1 MEGEFIKFG
10 KNLVSK
16 EELLSSGHRAC
27 QGCGLAINIRLAL
40 KVLGKDTI
48 CFTPAS
54 CWSGVGSAYPDAA
67 WEVPWMQTLF
77 ENVSPV
83 AGGVEAAHRILE
95 EKGKRAVRKVNC
107 VCFAGD
113 GATADIGLGS
123 LSGTLERGHNIIYV
137 CLDNEAYMNTGIQRS
152 SSTPHGA
159 STTTTPVG
167 SVIQG
172 QQTYKK
178 DVPAIV
184 ADHNIPYVATAC
196 VSYPF
201 DYMAKIRK
209 AAEVDGPAYIHVYSV
224 CPTGWRS
231 APDLSVEIGK
241 LAVETGV
248 FPLWEL
254 ENGTYKLNVNPA
266 KLKPVADYVK
276 PQGRFR
282 HLTASDIEEMQKL
295 VDKNWAALKVK
306 VEASQAKAQ

>member
-1 MEGEFIKFG
+1 MEGEFVKFG
-10 KNLVSK
+10 KNLVTK
-16 EELLSSGHRAC
+16 EELLSSGHRAG
-27 QGCGLAINIRLAL
+27 QGCGLAINSRLAL

-48 CFTPAS
+48 CCTPAS

-83 AGGVEAAHRILE
+83 AGGIDAAFKILE
-95 EKGKRAVRKVNC
+95 EKGKRAPRKTNV

-123 LSGTLERGHNIIYV
+123 LSGTLERGHKIIYI
-137 CLDNEAYMNTGIQRS
+137 CMDNEAYMNTGIQRS
-152 SSTPHGA
+152 SATPHGA

-167 SVIQG
+167 SVIAG

-178 DVPAIV
+178 NVPAIV
-184 ADHNIPYVATAC
+184 ADHDIPYVATAS

-201 DYMAKIRK
+201 DYMAKVKK
-209 AAEVDGPAYIHVYSV
+209 AMEADGPSYIHVYSV

-231 APDLSVEIGK
+231 APDMTVEIGK
-241 LAVETGV
+241 LAVETGL

-254 ENGTYKLNVNPA
+254 QNGEYTLNVNPA
-266 KLKPVADYVK
+266 KLKPIAELFK
-276 PQGRFR
+276 TQGRFR
-282 HLTASDIEEMQKL
+282 HMKPDDIADMQARI
-295 VDKNWAALKVK
+295 DKAWAALKVK
-306 VEASQAKAQ
+306 VEASKAAK